1 MLIRQLSVFLE
12 NKEGRLS
19 DVINA
24 LAENK
29 IDISALS
36 LADTSDYGILRLI
49 VDSPEEAQSVL
60 EKSGVVV
67 RVNNVVAVGMDD
79 APGGLSEILHILKNA
94 SISVEYMYAC
104 VGHISGKAL
113 TVMRLSDNKKGEEA
127 LENAGFGKINPAEI
141 YRI

>member
-1 MLIRQLSVFLE
+1 MLIKQLSVFLE

-19 DVINA
+19 DIIDA
-24 LAENK
+24 LAESK

-49 VDSPEEAQSVL
+49 VDAPEQAQKAL
-60 EKSGVVV
+60 EKKGVIV
-67 RVNNVVAVGMDD
+67 RINHVLAVAMDD
-79 APGGLSEILHILKNA
+79 APGGMSEILRILKTA

-113 TVMRLSDNKKGEEA
+113 TVMRLSDNQKGEEE
-127 LENAGFGKINPAEI
+127 LEKAGFGKINPAEI